1 MDNVKIVK
9 AVFWDDYIE
18 CHFKLPKRL
27 VEYYYKYSN
36 LPKPRLWE
44 SLDEDTCEYAYMIG
58 KVEPC
63 EEFLKKFVETIEGI
77 CNQHDDGFLFNHLI
91 TRNGKIPAPAD
102 VHEMMHKEYGLC
114 DINDEDAMES
124 FDGEIE
130 WYTAHFFIELNNLL
144 YDPLVDEEAFLNEDE
159 SEDGDVEEDA
169 MQSSS
174 GEDLKPEEV
183 DLDEK
188 EPPQFLYHG
197 TAPRNYGSIVVDGL
211 VPKTSNYVHLTADY
225 EEALE
230 YGRKFG
236 RPAVFVVR
244 SGDMYK
250 EGHKFYQTADGVWLT
265 EKAPREYVAV
275 KFEKIDFSKL
285 KIDKIVIVDDARTFD
300 PDNLPKDEK

>member
-1 MDNVKIVK
+1 MDNVKLVRT
-9 AVFWDDYIE
+9 VEWDEYIE
-18 CHFKLPKRL
+18 CHFKIPQKL
-27 VEYYYKYSN
+27 VEYIYENSN
-36 LPKPRLWE
+36 IPAPALWGTIDYE
-44 SLDEDTCEYAYMIG
+44 ECEYTYTFSKREPWKEFMK
-58 KVEPC
+58 KV
-63 EEFLKKFVETIEGI
+63 VETIEGI
-77 CNQHDDGFLFNHLI
+77 CNQNDEDYLINHLI

-130 WYTAHFFIELNNLL
+130 WYTAHFFIKLKNLL
-144 YDPLVDEEAFLNEDE
+144 YDPLVDEEDFLNEGE
-159 SEDGDVEEDA
+159 TEDVDVEEDA

-174 GEDLKPEEV
+174 GEESKPEEV

-197 TAPRNYGSIVVDGL
+197 TAPKNYRSIVVDGL
-211 VPKTSNYVHLTADY
+211 IPKTTPYVHLTADY
-225 EEALE
+225 DEAVE
-230 YGRKFG
+230 YGRQFG

-250 EGHKFYQTADGVWLT
+250 EGHKFYQTKDGVWL
-265 EKAPREYVAV
+265 ADGVPCEYLVV
-275 KFEKIDFSKL
+275 KFAKIDFS

-300 PDNLPKDEK
+300 PNDLPEDEE